1 MTDSRWVDPEIDTL
15 FVGEPELEA
24 LAHRVRAS
32 RPEPPLDPRFSAV
45 LRAQLMREAQSRPPV
60 TAKAPRRRSAGRR
73 WLTLPSSLA
82 WSGAGVGVALVA
94 AAAVF
99 TLNTHV
105 QDHSVTAI
113 SPVAELHAV
122 SPDNVI
128 TVAFSQPMNE
138 TAVVAGLH
146 IRPATQVTTAW
157 HGNNLLISPTHHLAG
172 NTPYTVTID
181 HAAAKA
187 ASGEL
192 APAAITISFGTA
204 PTPPAQPTVAIL
216 SPVQLGPVDPAAQL
230 LAGPG
235 ETVIATSAVASASG
249 ASTQV
254 APSSTP
260 STSASP
266 AAAQAVSLTPPASG
280 TPASSPIGTAAGG
293 SAVVD
298 FAPGGPAT
306 VLGPAAGSAA
316 VSPNGR
322 QLLTAAPTTGGVQIR
337 LTSLN
342 GTTHTVLTT
351 IGAPVL
357 AAGWRD
363 AATALIAEPDRV
375 VAVDLQG
382 HVSTIASLP
391 AGTTSVVLAPG
402 GATAFAGADAQDGQL
417 VDVAGGQ
424 AHALPGSRNTVAF
437 SGDGGTVAWVDSTGA
452 TPKLMTAP
460 VAGGAAATVPTSH
473 PGAAVSDVALDHA
486 GTRIAFLA
494 HTGAGAGELDV
505 ESLPAGTLVGRG
517 PAASRAVF
525 LTNGDL
531 GVVTAGGQAAEV
543 AVPGTNQGG
552 TSPNALPD
560 GATQALQA
568 FVDAQTA
575 GDRSALRSL
584 SVSTID
590 AVHATPRGLTRSYVI
605 SAVANSDGSV
615 SATAR
620 LIVDPSA
627 DHPLASFADEILV
640 LAKVAGG
647 SPFQVT
653 SLTVGALT
661 DEPVGPHVLHVV
673 SAASSSKLA
682 LQVSFDSDLAA
693 STVAAAMQVTTRGG
707 QVLHTSTVYNANTRT
722 ATVLVDVPPDTA
734 VVLNVGTG
742 LLDVDGQALAQI
754 FSTVTGG

>member
-1 MTDSRWVDPEIDTL
+1 MTDSRWIDPEIDSL
-15 FVGEPELEA
+15 FDGEPELEA
-24 LAHRVRAS
+24 LAHLVRAS

-60 TAKAPRRRSAGRR
+60 PTRAPRARSTGRR
-73 WLTLPSSLA
+73 WWTLPTTLA

-94 AAAVF
+94 AAALIIV
-99 TLNTHV
+99 NTHV
-105 QDHSVTAI
+105 QDHTVTAV

-122 SPDNVI
+122 SLDNVI

-138 TAVVAGLH
+138 PAVVAGLH
-146 IRPATQVTTAW
+146 IRPATEVSTTW
-157 HGNNLLISPTHHLAG
+157 HGNNLLITPTHHLAG

-181 HAAAKA
+181 QSAAKA
-187 ASGEL
+187 ASGQL

-204 PTPPAQPTVAIL
+204 PTPPTPPTVAAL
-216 SPVQLGPVDPAAQL
+216 SPTELGPVDPAAQL

-235 ETVIATSAVASASG
+235 ETLIATSAVAAAG
-249 ASTQV
+249 AANQL
-254 APSSTP
+254 APSATPSP
-260 STSASP
+260 STSP
-266 AAAQAVSLTPPASG
+266 GAAQTVTLTPPASI
-280 TPASSPIGTAAGG
+280 TPQSSPIGTAISG
-293 SAVVD
+293 SSVVRFSPGVAAV
-298 FAPGGPAT
+298 A
-306 VLGPAAGSAA
+306 LGPAASSAA

-322 QLLTAAPTTGGVQIR
+322 QLLTAVPTTDGVQIR
-337 LTSLN
+337 LASIDGTS
-342 GTTHTVLTT
+342 HTVLTT
-351 IGAPVL
+351 IGAAVL

-363 AATALIAEPDRV
+363 ADTALVAEPDRV

-382 HVSTIASLP
+382 HVSKLVTLP
-391 AGTTSVVLAPG
+391 SGTTSAVFAPG
-402 GATAFAGADAQDGQL
+402 GATVFAGADSQDGQL
-417 VDVAGGQ
+417 VDLAGGHAQ
-424 AHALPGSRNTVAF
+424 ALPGSRTAVAF
-437 SGDGGTVAWVDSTGA
+437 SGDGSTVAWADSTGA
-452 TPKLMTAP
+452 PQLMTSP
-460 VAGGAAATVPTSH
+460 VATVTATAVPTGH
-473 PGAAVSDVALDHA
+473 PGAAVSDVALDQA

-505 ESLPAGTLVGRG
+505 ESLPTGSLLANG

-543 AVPGTNQGG
+543 AVPGTNQG

-560 GATQALQA
+560 GAAAALQS

-575 GDRSALRSL
+575 GDRAALRSL

-590 AVHATPRGLTRSYVI
+590 AVHDTPRGLTRSYVI

-620 LIVDPSA
+620 LIVDSSPG
-627 DHPLASFADEILV
+627 HPLASFADETMV
-640 LAKVAGG
+640 LAKVAGS

-653 SLTVGALT
+653 QLTVGALT

-673 SAASSSKLA
+673 SKTSSGKLV

-693 STVAAAMQVTTRGG
+693 STVVPAIEVTTRGG
-707 QVLHTSTVYNANTRT
+707 ALLTTSTSYNPDTRT
-722 ATVLVDVPPDTA
+722 ATVVVNTPADSA